1 MRFIGPLFLLSGVG
15 VVIAAWWFGRGNTR
29 PDADPPTSPTPPGL
43 VSFAALPA
51 ATMAESRDGWI
62 AQVQVDVHTMTTET
76 LTGTL
81 VHPTMTGALDEARD
95 MAAARRQ
102 ELVDARREVPAA

>member
-1 MRFIGPLFLLSGVG
+1 MRTAVGPLFLLSGVG

-29 PDADPPTSPTPPGL
+29 PPADPPTPPGL
-43 VSFAALPA
+43 VSFAAHPA
-51 ATMAESRDGWI
+51 ATMADSRDGWI

-102 ELVDARREVPAA
+102 ELADARREVPAA

>member
-1 MRFIGPLFLLSGVG
+1 MMRAVGPLFLLSGVG

-29 PDADPPTSPTPPGL
+29 PDGPPSPPSPPGL
-43 VSFAALPA
+43 VSFAAHPA
-51 ATMAESRDGWI
+51 ATMDKSRSGWV
-62 AQVQVDVHTMTTET
+62 ARVQVDVHTMTTET

-95 MAAARRQ
+95 MAAARRR
-102 ELVDARREVPAA
+102 ELEGLAA